1 MEVKGKRAHVLAVPG
16 PAQGH
21 VRPLMKLMTE
31 IANRGIK
38 ASFVNTEYIH
48 AKVVAAMSEED
59 KRQSHIELMS
69 IPDGL
74 PPEDDRSDWL
84 KLLESL
90 ARTMSRNLTDLIE
103 KINCENKHEKISHII
118 VDTTIGWILDIP
130 KKMGAEPVAFQPS
143 AAASMALKLHIPKL
157 IEEGNLDIN
166 GFMMEKELI
175 KVSHDV
181 PPWRRNELL
190 WSIPSD
196 LKGQKILFECILAAG
211 KSVHQATWILC
222 NTLYELESSACNLF
236 PNFLSI
242 GPLLRSNN
250 SKSCASGGSFWVED
264 TACLS
269 WLDEKPDDS
278 VIYVSF
284 GSIALLSQDQL
295 NELALALELSGRP
308 FLWVVRSNI
317 VNGSQAEYP
326 DGFRERVAE
335 RAKIV
340 EWAPQ
345 EKVLAHSSVWC
356 FLSHCGWNST
366 MEGLSL
372 GVPFLCWP
380 YFADQFHN
388 ENYICD
394 MWRIGL
400 RLNRDENGLRS
411 RHEIVSKIDMLFCDP
426 SVKANA
432 LKLKEMAQRSVT
444 ESGSSFRN
452 FETFISHLKK

>member
-1 MEVKGKRAHVLAVPG
+1 MEVKGKRAHVLAVSG

-21 VRPLMKLMTE
+21 VRPLMKLMTQM
-31 IANRGIK
+31 ANRGIK

-103 KINCENKHEKISHII
+103 KINCENKDERISHII

-166 GFMMEKELI
+166 GFMMENELI

-222 NTLYELESSACNLF
+222 NTLYELESSAY
-236 PNFLSI
+236 
-242 GPLLRSNN
+242 
-250 SKSCASGGSFWVED
+250 
-264 TACLS
+264 
-269 WLDEKPDDS
+269 EKPDGS
-278 VIYVSF
+278 AIYVSF
-284 GSIALLSQDQL
+284 GSIAVLSQDQL

-308 FLWVVRSNI
+308 FLWVVRSNLA
-317 VNGSQAEYP
+317 NGSPAEYP

-345 EKVLAHSSVWC
+345 ERVLAHSSVWC

-411 RHEIVSKIDMLFCDP
+411 RHDIVSKIEMLYCDLH
-426 SVKANA
+426 VKANA
-432 LKLKEMAQRSVT
+432 LKLKEMAQGSVT
-444 ESGSSFRN
+444 ESGSSFKN
-452 FETFISHLKK
+452 FESFISHLKK